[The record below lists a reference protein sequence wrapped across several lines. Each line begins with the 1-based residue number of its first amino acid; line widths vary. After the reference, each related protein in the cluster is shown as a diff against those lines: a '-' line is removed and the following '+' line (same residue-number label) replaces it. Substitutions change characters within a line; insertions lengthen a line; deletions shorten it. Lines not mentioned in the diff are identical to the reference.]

1 LTQEGY
7 GPTDSFRGEKLPL
20 YDYVCISNK
29 HEFELRESVHDE
41 PATECPTCGGPV
53 RRVIHPVGI
62 VFKGSGFYTTDS
74 RKPIALSKTSS
85 SKASEDGASREGK
98 SDAKGEG
105 ETKSEKKSDAP
116 SGPKDDSKRDSK
128 GESKKESAAS

>member
-1 LTQEGY
+1 V
-7 GPTDSFRGEKLPL
+7 PL
-20 YDYVCISNK
+20 YDYVCIPNK

-41 PATECPTCGGPV
+41 PASECPTCGGPV

-74 RKPIALSKTSS
+74 RKSTALSKASS
-85 SKASEDGASREGK
+85 SKESEDGASREGK
-98 SDAKGEG
+98 GDAKGAGEG
-105 ETKSEKKSDAP
+105 EAKSEKKGDAP
-116 SGPKDDSKRDSK
+116 SDSTGDSKRDSK